1 MRGLE
6 GKRVVITG
14 GASGIGE
21 ATTCRFVG
29 EGAKV
34 CVFDRDVPA
43 GERLRAALP
52 GLAGFVPCD
61 VAQLDRIPAAFAKAV
76 EIMGGVDVLINNAGI
91 SIRHGSCLEITPEE
105 WNKVIGINLT
115 GAFFVAQA
123 AARLMVKQGAGVI
136 VNMASTNGMRGFRY
150 YTDYNA
156 TKAGIIELTKSMAI
170 ELAPRIRVVAVAPGY
185 VMTPMQKAEYTE
197 EMFEELN
204 QKLPLKR
211 HALPEEVASL
221 FAFLASD
228 EASYLTG
235 HVYVIDGGEIAGGLA
250 SR

>member
-1 MRGLE
+1 MRGLQ

-21 ATTCRFVG
+21 ATTRRFVE
-29 EGAKV
+29 EGAQV

-43 GERLRAALP
+43 GEKLRKAVP

-61 VAQLDRIPAAFAKAV
+61 VAQVERIPAAFAKAV

-91 SIRHGSCLEITPEE
+91 SIRHASCLEITPEE
-105 WNKVIGINLT
+105 WNRVVGINLT
-115 GAFFVAQA
+115 GAFFVAQE
-123 AARLMVKQGAGVI
+123 AARLMVKQGGGVI

-185 VMTPMQKAEYTE
+185 VMTPMQRAEYTD

-204 QKLPLKR
+204 QKLPLRR
-211 HALPEEVASL
+211 HAQPEEVASL

-235 HVYVIDGGEIAGGLA
+235 HVYVIDGGEVAGGLA